1 MKVTVQV
8 EIDKDV
14 RDEAA
19 RQLAASGLTIDQ
31 TMRIVL
37 EQAAAGCGP
46 DFAPLMPNRTTL
58 EAIEGARRGELVDLG
73 TPSQALAELND
84 GE

>member
-19 RQLAASGLTIDQ
+19 KRLAASGLTIDQ

-37 EQAAAGCGP
+37 EQAAAGCAP
-46 DFAPLMPNRTTL
+46 DFAVLVPNSTTV
-58 EAIEGARRGELVDLG
+58 EAIEAARRGELVDLG
-73 TPSQALAELND
+73 APSQALAELND

>member
-1 MKVTVQV
+1 MKVTVRV
-8 EIDKDV
+8 DVDRDV

-19 RQLAASGLTIDQ
+19 RQLAEQGLTINE

-46 DFAPLMPNRTTL
+46 DFGALVPNRTTV
-58 EAIEGARRGELVDLG
+58 EAIEAARRGEIVELG
-73 TPSQALAELND
+73 SPVEALAELNRGD
-84 GE
+84 

>member
-1 MKVTVQV
+1 MKVTVRVDVDQA
-8 EIDKDV
+8 V

-19 RQLAASGLTIDQ
+19 RHLAEQGLSIGQ

-46 DFAPLMPNRTTL
+46 NFGSLVPNSTTV
-58 EAIEGARRGELVDLG
+58 EAIEAARRGEVVELG
-73 TPSQALAELND
+73 SPADALAELNRED
-84 GE
+84 